1 MSVKI
6 DKKIVGWKVA
16 GERAAAPDAAASAE
30 AELPPKAA
38 DVIEMHEKIKR
49 PGTLQGRTYK
59 VKSPNADN
67 ALYIVINDIVLN
79 EGTEHERHQPFEIFI
94 NSRDMSNYQWVSAL
108 TLVIS
113 AVFRKGGDVAF
124 LVDELKAVF
133 DPKGGYFKGGK
144 FVPSLV
150 AEIGNVIEQHMVSIG
165 LIKATALDAN
175 QAAFLEEKKASLA
188 AAVDVSIDAP
198 ADKTLE
204 NGGFPA
210 SASLCSKCHCKAV
223 VFSDGC
229 MVCLNCSDS
238 KCG

>member
-6 DKKIVGWKVA
+6 EKKIVGWKVS
-16 GERAAAPDAAASAE
+16 GKKPDAPVPADSA
-30 AELPPKAA
+30 LA

-49 PGTLQGRTYK
+49 PETLQGSTYK

-79 EGTEHERHQPFEIFI
+79 EGTEHERRQPFEIFI

-133 DPKGGYFKGGK
+133 DPKGGYFKSGK

-150 AEIGNVIEQHMVSIG
+150 AEIGTVIEQHMISIG
-165 LIKATALDAN
+165 LIKAPTLDAN
-175 QAAFLEEKKASLA
+175 QTAFLEEKKAALA
-188 AAVDVSIDAP
+188 AASAAAALDPSTSD
-198 ADKTLE
+198 

-210 SASLCSKCHCKAV
+210 TASLCSKCHSKAV

>member
-6 DKKIVGWKVA
+6 EKKIVGWKVA
-16 GERAAAPDAAASAE
+16 GKKPETTPAPGSV
-30 AELPPKAA
+30 LA

-49 PGTLQGRTYK
+49 PETLQGSTYK

-79 EGTEHERHQPFEIFI
+79 EGTEHERRQPFEIFI

-133 DPKGGYFKGGK
+133 DPKGGYFKSGK

-150 AEIGNVIEQHMVSIG
+150 AEIGTVIEQHMISIG
-165 LIKATALDAN
+165 LIKAPALDAN
-175 QAAFLEEKKASLA
+175 QTAFLEEKKAALA
-188 AAVDVSIDAP
+188 ESSAAM
-198 ADKTLE
+198 ADPLSSD

-210 SASLCSKCHCKAV
+210 SASLCSKCHSKAV